1 MTLFRAI
8 PISVHAAL
16 EVIAAPLLMVGP
28 VLLGFSFETTVF
40 GVVLGVLL
48 FGLALST
55 EGDGRDGRAVP
66 LSAHAAFDYLL
77 AVATITVGVVTALF
91 TNETAASVF
100 FIGVGLAQV
109 ALTASTR
116 FSSPARA

>member
-16 EVIAAPLLMVGP
+16 EAIAAPLLMVGP

-55 EGDGRDGRAVP
+55 EGAGRTVP

-77 AVATITVGVVTALF
+77 AIATITVGVVTALF
-91 TNETAASVF
+91 TTETAAAVF
-100 FIGVGLAQV
+100 FTGVGLAQV